1 MAGLLQ
7 FSDAWVSVFPCS
19 LVTSFSW
26 HLSFW
31 GLSAN
36 AETHRMK
43 MSNSLRIL
51 YFIFHEVRKLQ
62 CLFHFMLLPPAHLYT
77 VRESSLSFI
86 MWQNLTQGIWNRSF
100 ILSGQTA
107 QSQTPLWSPHGQ
119 MGGQPLVLWTDA
131 NFREKTKTNKNNFTS
146 LRQLPAN
153 PHRLFANGSF
163 SNTTAD
169 GIKPSTCGPSGAVNS
184 QTKWLNF

>member
-62 CLFHFMLLPPAHLYT
+62 CLFHFMPLPPAHLYT

-131 NFREKTKTNKNNFTS
+131 NFREKTKTETKTTLPLPDSS
-146 LRQLPAN
+146 LQTRTGCLQMAAFQIPPQMVLN
-153 PHRLFANGSF
+153 PLL
-163 SNTTAD
+163 
-169 GIKPSTCGPSGAVNS
+169 AV
-184 QTKWLNF
+184 QVEQ